1 MNHTVDGKNPAP
13 VDMANKN
20 VPLFTRFYTSQVL
33 QDVFHQQYE
42 PTYRIHKKICHKNIM
57 QVTKSLIFT
66 FWTTHC
72 CEATSCLA
80 APSGYQ
86 PLPGWW
92 RVATA
97 VDSQQPWPSLE
108 LIFSAAGWNA
118 MSCHVT
124 RKHPGNPGG
133 WSHTLMW
140 RWCWTLLTSEFW
152 CFVYQFLFISQS
164 MRVWQLESISSK
176 LIPRQPLVL
185 NSGTGT
191 SRDNNETTGKKKR
204 KRQKASNKPQNN

>member
-1 MNHTVDGKNPAP
+1 MEKILHQLIWQIKISHYLQGFIHPRCCRLSSINSMNQHIE
-13 VDMANKN
+13 
-20 VPLFTRFYTSQVL
+20 FT
-33 QDVFHQQYE
+33 
-42 PTYRIHKKICHKNIM
+42 KKAATKNIM
-57 QVTKSLIFT
+57 QVTKSLIFA

-72 CEATSCLA
+72 CEAASCLA

-118 MSCHVT
+118 MDWCHVT

-140 RWCWTLLTSEFW
+140 RWCWRLLTSEFW
-152 CFVYQFLFISQS
+152 CFVYQSLFIRQS
-164 MRVWQLESISSK
+164 MRVW
-176 LIPRQPLVL
+176 
-185 NSGTGT
+185 
-191 SRDNNETTGKKKR
+191 
-204 KRQKASNKPQNN
+204 